1 MVFHLYRGKD
11 DDLARGGGMGER
23 VVLTLA
29 EPYLDKGYHIYCDN
43 FFSSPA
49 LAYNLLLRDTYMIG
63 TCREK
68 RKGVPA
74 TIKKRLDKRRT
85 SRGAS
90 VADFA
95 VHKDGR
101 KLFPEVHCFFWM
113 DKKTSEPH
121 KYDHSS

>member
-29 EPYLDKGYHIYCDN
+29 ETFLDKGYHIYCDK

-49 LAYNLLLRDTYMIG
+49 LAYSLLLRDTCMIG

-74 TIKKRLDKRRT
+74 TIKKRMDKQPT
-85 SRGAS
+85 LQGTL

-95 VHKDGR
+95 V
-101 KLFPEVHCFFWM
+101 
-113 DKKTSEPH
+113 DKARPTPAAAKE
-121 KYDHSS
+121 